1 MEARTPQLSLPHTA
15 TPRREAWAH
24 LCGRKGCREAPRRR
38 PSPIVVVITASKQAP
53 MFRNQ
58 KEYEKIEYE
67 IDSYSSYASNYKPE
81 NIMVEN
87 SGDPSS
93 RWSTSATSLDQYIVL
108 RLRSPAVLTTI
119 SFGKYC
125 KIHVC
130 NVKEL
135 KVYSEGFEIL
145 RCSLRNDTEKETY
158 NLEYTT
164 GNTYLISTKVKICPM
179 SSWGMNFNYSLWYVE
194 LRGYSNID
202 SFVSF
207 NMRYSDLEASR
218 LALKFICKRTRDNPE
233 LNESFSRYF
242 GVEVDHQVIKNIKE
256 LVTSRN
262 YDMLERYLEELGAVG
277 IFDEFM
283 EEMPYMAIWSEV
295 VRKDTWPSDRGGHQM
310 VQMGGRLILYGGWD
324 GEKELGD
331 MWEFNVKSQEWK
343 EIPYSYDDGPGRR
356 SCHKMIAM
364 GDTLYVFGRY
374 IPMEYQ
380 RQSSWFEREIFY
392 FKNNK
397 WKSKRYLSGPSNL
410 FDHQMVVA
418 PGASQRDTSD
428 AHDAGRAREAET
440 CAEDAGCDTM
450 AADSRHGHVHS
461 TIDRGS
467 AKTCCSDTKPEA
479 DDAEFGNPVFFLFGG
494 RSQND
499 HYYAGLYKLEGS
511 KMKVLRSQSLQPE
524 SSPELKGR
532 VGHSLLYIPPD
543 YFPPEDDAEH
553 GMPPKLLF
561 LSHYNNSL
569 LIIGGQRIKDN
580 YKEITFY
587 SIDTDT
593 VYRNIAFPIVSEGK
607 VVQRAV
613 LRHHEIVVHFSY
625 SKEKD
630 KFNET
635 SLWIYNLKLNKWIE
649 CESNSGPSA
658 RSAHQF
664 VECGSY
670 YMYGGNLGQGS
681 KRAGDM
687 WKLELKKKTVGEIIR
702 DLKFIVRK
710 HRFLS
715 MGSKLDAL
723 EYLKNNVY
731 EVVDHRIESAKY
743 KELCCSKL
751 KNVVSTDECMIEE
764 ILRYFP
770 SSMKAPERSLEELCK

>member
-1 MEARTPQLSLPHTA
+1 
-15 TPRREAWAH
+15 
-24 LCGRKGCREAPRRR
+24 
-38 PSPIVVVITASKQAP
+38 

-58 KEYEKIEYE
+58 REYEKIEYE
-67 IDSYSSYASNYKPE
+67 IDSYSSYASNYRPE

-108 RLRSPAVLTTI
+108 RLKSPAVLTTI

-135 KVYSEGFEIL
+135 KVYSDGFEIL

-164 GNTYLISTKVKICPM
+164 GNTYLISTKIKICPM

-202 SFVSF
+202 KFVSF
-207 NMRYSDLEASR
+207 NMKYSNLEASR
-218 LALKFICKRTRDNPE
+218 LALKYIYKRMRDNPE
-233 LNESFSRYF
+233 LNENFSRFF
-242 GVEVDHQVIKNIKE
+242 GVEVDHQVIKNVKE
-256 LVTSRN
+256 LVASRS
-262 YDMLERYLEELGAVG
+262 YDMLESYLEELGSIG

-283 EEMPYMAIWSEV
+283 EEMPYMATWTEV

-310 VQMGGRLILYGGWD
+310 VRMGDRLILYGGWD

-331 MWEFNVKSQEWK
+331 MWEFNVASEEWR
-343 EIPYSYDDGPGRR
+343 EIQYNYDDGPGRR
-356 SCHKMIAM
+356 SCHKMIALE
-364 GDTLYVFGRY
+364 DTLYVFGRY

-410 FDHQMVVA
+410 FDHQMVAA
-418 PGASQRDTSD
+418 PSVHQNESTD
-428 AHDAGRAREAET
+428 ARETSRAAE
-440 CAEDAGCDTM
+440 AEASTRRAYDT
-450 AADSRHGHVHS
+450 GHS
-461 TIDRGS
+461 TTDRGNVNARS
-467 AKTCCSDTKPEA
+467 SYVKSEA
-479 DDAEFGNPVFFLFGG
+479 DDADFGSPVFFLFGG

-543 YFPPEDDAEH
+543 YFPPEEDSEND
-553 GMPPKLLF
+553 MPPKLLF

-593 VYRNIAFPIVSEGK
+593 VYRNIAFPIMSEGK

-635 SLWIYNLKLNKWIE
+635 SLWTYNLKLNKWIE
-649 CESNSGPSA
+649 CESNTGPSA

-664 VECGSY
+664 VECRSCY

-715 MGSKLDAL
+715 MDNKLEAL
-723 EYLKNNVY
+723 EYLRNSVY
-731 EVVDHRIESAKY
+731 EVVDHKIESAKY

-751 KNVVSTDECMIEE
+751 KNVVSTDECMVEE

-770 SSMKAPERSLEELCK
+770 SSMKAPERSLEDLCK